1 MTSAHLS
8 RRSLILAGLGT
19 VLAGCASDP
28 GRTATTPPSP
38 STMPSSPPVPPDMA
52 SAEKALA
59 ALEAEFGGRIGVF
72 ALDTGSGAAIRHRA
86 DERFVMCSTHKALV
100 AAAILRLRTERPG
113 LLDKVIHFDKTQ
125 LQKYAPVTSQ
135 HLTDGMTVAAL
146 CEAAVTVSD
155 NTADNLLFAELG
167 GPAAATAF
175 VRTLGDQV
183 TRMDRM
189 EPELNESAPG
199 DERDTSTPAQLAA
212 DLRALVLGDGLDPA
226 GRDLLTGWLKA
237 NTTGGK
243 QIRAGVPSGWP
254 VGDKT
259 GSGFKG
265 EINDIAVAWPPGR
278 APLVITVF
286 TAPADPKSTAGA
298 ETVAKAAAIVAKA
311 LVPAA

>member
-1 MTSAHLS
+1 MTGPQLS
-8 RRSLILAGLGT
+8 RRLLILAGLGT

-28 GRTATTPPSP
+28 GRQPAPRPPKPPSP
-38 STMPSSPPVPPDMA
+38 DVA
-52 SAEKALA
+52 AAEKALA
-59 ALEAEFGGRIGVF
+59 ALEAEWKGRLGVY
-72 ALDTGSGAAIRHRA
+72 ALDTGSGTAIGHRA
-86 DERFVMCSTHKALV
+86 DERFLMCSTHKALV

-113 LLDKVIHFDKTQ
+113 LLDKVIHYDRSQ
-125 LQKYAPVTSQ
+125 LQKHAPVTSQ
-135 HLTDGMTVAAL
+135 HIADGMTVSAL

-167 GPAAATAF
+167 GPQAATAF

-183 TRMDRM
+183 TRMDRI
-189 EPELNESAPG
+189 EPDLNTGG

-212 DLRALVLGDGLDPA
+212 DLRALVLGDALDPA

-243 QIRAGVPSGWP
+243 QIRAGVPSGWV

-259 GSGFKG
+259 GSGFEG
-265 EINDIAVAWPPGR
+265 EINDIAVVWPPGR

-298 ETVAKAAAIVAKA
+298 ETVAKAATIVAKA
-311 LVPAA
+311 LVPAQ